1 MVITI
6 YFISKI
12 IKIDRFFAYF
22 SLPEGPEGFRLR
34 KAFNHL
40 VFIDDDD
47 DVDILRSPWTCGELG
62 SNFTRNS
69 SFCNE
74 IRRNSINV
82 TFVTYNFKF

>member
-1 MVITI
+1 MKKQRRIWAHLLNNLFVPMVITI

-22 SLPEGPEGFRLR
+22 SLPEGPEGLRLR

-47 DVDILRSPWTCGELG
+47 DVDILRSP
-62 SNFTRNS
+62 
-69 SFCNE
+69 
-74 IRRNSINV
+74 
-82 TFVTYNFKF
+82 